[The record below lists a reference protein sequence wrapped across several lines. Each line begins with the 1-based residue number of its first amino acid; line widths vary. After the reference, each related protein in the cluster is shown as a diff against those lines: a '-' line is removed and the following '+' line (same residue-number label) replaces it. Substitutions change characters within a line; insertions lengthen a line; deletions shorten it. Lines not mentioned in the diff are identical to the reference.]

1 MDFEDIKLTDI
12 VPAEYNPRRISE
24 SEFEKLKSS
33 ISEFGLVDPIIIN
46 LNNNKIIGGHQRYD
60 VLMNEHIN
68 NNDKYDSLKLIK
80 LGDIGWVF
88 CEEDL
93 IIKDDSHEKALNIA
107 LNKISGSWDN
117 EKLQELFVDLELDDF
132 DLDLTG
138 FDSME
143 IAQLGFDDNIE
154 FFDEENLEEEDDF
167 DKDEFDEVKI
177 EDYEG
182 QNKCPKCGYE
192 WDE

>member
-1 MDFEDIKLTDI
+1 MFL
-12 VPAEYNPRRISE
+12 
-24 SEFEKLKSS
+24 LS
-33 ISEFGLVDPIIIN
+33 IIREGLGEFGLVDPIIIN

-60 VLMNEHIN
+60 VLMNEHIS